1 MLSHRPSVVLVERN
15 VAGLAV
21 QMLLHAG
28 VALVSNIKPR
38 VLQRIA
44 RSTGADVMP
53 SLDAQILNQKI
64 GFCPFFRQ
72 KKIQLANGKYKC
84 LLVRVIGTSKCK
96 FEGIFEIEVLRLLIS
111 YEKDENE
118 KNDNQ

>member
-28 VALVSNIKPR
+28 VTLVSNIKPR

-64 GFCPFFRQ
+64 GFCPSFRQ
-72 KKIQLANGKYKC
+72 EKIQLANGKYKC
-84 LLVRVIGTSKCK
+84 LLVRVIFNQNYCYLNLT
-96 FEGIFEIEVLRLLIS
+96 FEVGIFRTKFHQL
-111 YEKDENE
+111 
-118 KNDNQ
+118 

>member
-28 VALVSNIKPR
+28 VTLVSNIKPR

-64 GFCPFFRQ
+64 GFCPIFRQ
-72 KKIQLANGKYKC
+72 EKIQLANGKYKC
-84 LLVRVIGTSKCK
+84 LLVRI
-96 FEGIFEIEVLRLLIS
+96 IF
-111 YEKDENE
+111 NHFP
-118 KNDNQ
+118 